1 MHLFSSHFT
10 TERLLSSRA
19 PAPLK
24 QKVLKLM
31 FFPPDSNSLFMDVI
45 AYAIFLNRDYSL
57 KGQCATFAKK
67 RQYFNNSFRVFVS
80 RVLINK

>member
-57 KGQCATFAKK
+57 KGQCTTFAKK
-67 RQYFNNSFRVFVS
+67 KT
-80 RVLINK
+80 VL